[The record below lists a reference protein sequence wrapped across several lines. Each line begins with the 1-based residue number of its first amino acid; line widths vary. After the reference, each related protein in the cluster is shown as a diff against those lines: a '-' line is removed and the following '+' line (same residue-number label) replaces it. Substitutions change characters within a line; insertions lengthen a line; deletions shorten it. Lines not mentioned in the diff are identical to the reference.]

1 MDQGQTARTR
11 RPGADRRRILPPAT
25 DAIKLVGLWPH
36 RLTLTLWVDPATYL
50 PARGRWIILAAP
62 NHPAETENFRWLLPT
77 PANLAKLTVPVPS
90 GFTQVAP
97 PRKGG

>member
-1 MDQGQTARTR
+1 M
-11 RPGADRRRILPPAT
+11 
-25 DAIKLVGLWPH
+25 
-36 RLTLTLWVDPATYL
+36 DPATYL